1 VFSSNADD
9 APIRQFCAGGAHPV
23 KRPDR
28 PFVAPSR
35 DLKQVA
41 REVRAVG
48 GFQLTLTQYRLDFA
62 LFSAELVPATDHP
75 LPKWHLHSLGVR
87 DTKSRVALYI
97 EHFSCDSHH

>member
-1 VFSSNADD
+1 MQMMRPSGSSVRV
-9 APIRQFCAGGAHPV
+9 APIRSNVQIG
-23 KRPDR
+23 
-28 PFVAPSR
+28 PSSH
-35 DLKQVA
+35 LPGILNKVA